1 MEKYKVLLLGAGF
14 WGSRWIKLIN
24 QCERTELAGVACGPN
39 SVDRICEQFGLP
51 RDMVYPDF
59 KKAIAE
65 TDAQIMVNVL
75 PAVHHYE
82 ADRLAMERGMHI
94 ITEKPLVSDIEQAD
108 ALVELHKEHP
118 ECLFIASQ
126 NYRWRPHN
134 MAIKKAL
141 ADGMIGELES
151 ISLNFRQQED
161 LQGYRGGLAR
171 PLVDDMSIHHFDLL
185 RYFSGSDCESIFAE
199 TWHPSWSLYPG
210 EPDLNAIIKMKNGVR
225 VSYTGTW
232 AARGKQTSWDG
243 DILLT
248 GSKGCLFLNVDDQVR
263 FYPHAKD
270 EAVVLNTQNQEGI
283 LLEKPAMEYE
293 EAEYALNAF
302 LDAIESGAS
311 FETVLEDNYN
321 SFAMVCACRES
332 ASTGKTVYL

>member
-24 QCERTELAGVACGPN
+24 SCERTELAGVACGPN

-51 RDMVYPDF
+51 REMVYPDF
-59 KKAIAE
+59 KKAIEE
-65 TDAQIMVNVL
+65 TEAQIMVNVL

-82 ADRLAMERGMHI
+82 ADRLAMERGMNI
-94 ITEKPLVSDIEQAD
+94 ITEKPLVSNIEQAD
-108 ALVELHKEHP
+108 ALVQLHKSYTG
-118 ECLFIASQ
+118 CLFIASQ

-141 ADGMIGELES
+141 GEGLIGELES

-161 LQGYRGGLAR
+161 LQGYRGGLER

-185 RYFSGSDCESIFAE
+185 RYFSGSDCESIYAS

-210 EPDLNAIIKMKNGVR
+210 EPNLDAVIKMKNGVR

-248 GSKGCLFLNVDDQVR
+248 GSKGCIFLDVDNQVR

-270 EAVVLNTQNQEGI
+270 DAVVLNTQNQEGI

-302 LDAIESGAS
+302 LDALEKGES
-311 FETVLEDNYN
+311 FETSLEDNYN

-332 ASTGKTVYL
+332 ASTGKTVSF